1 MARISKAHEYA
12 VYWLNSQGLTTDS
25 IATELDLTDKQVAK
39 VLEKNNSVNETNNIK
54 TNSSPV
60 NSIKTSSKDLMIRH
74 TSAKKNNSVAI
85 MTKEA
90 SKRLMIKQRKI
101 TKLIP
106 NLQKNIFRPNG

>member
-1 MARISKAHEYA
+1 MARTSKLHQYA
-12 VYWLNSQGLTTDS
+12 IYWLNSQGSSIDS

-90 SKRLMIKQRKI
+90 SEVNDQAKKNNQ
-101 TKLIP
+101 THP

>member
-1 MARISKAHEYA
+1 MARTSKLHQYST
-12 VYWLNSQGLTTDS
+12 YWLNSQGLSVSS
-25 IATELDLTDKQVAK
+25 IATELDLTDKQVSK
-39 VLEKNNSVNETNNIK
+39 ILEKNNSVNETNNIK

-60 NSIKTSSKDLMIRH
+60 NSSKTSSKDLMIRH

-90 SKRLMIKQRKI
+90 SEVNDEAKKNNK
-101 TKLIP
+101 THP

>member
-1 MARISKAHEYA
+1 MARTSKLHQYA
-12 VYWLNSQGLTTDS
+12 IYWLNSQGSSIDS

-54 TNSSPV
+54 TNSGPV

-90 SKRLMIKQRKI
+90 SEVNDQAKKNNQ
-101 TKLIP
+101 THP